1 MVVVVSVSGLVLLD
15 WTNNMKNSTCFSC
28 VCPSEH
34 VCRAYMNYMVATELE
49 HCTNTSCRLHITILL
64 PGCVFMLW
72 PGWVSVGET
81 IACTGWEAFKG

>member
-15 WTNNMKNSTCFSC
+15 WMNNMKNSTCFSC

-49 HCTNTSCRLHITILL
+49 HCTNTSCRLHDYDPASGLCFYAVAWL
-64 PGCVFMLW
+64 GFCWGNHSLYRL
-72 PGWVSVGET
+72 GSL
-81 IACTGWEAFKG
+81 